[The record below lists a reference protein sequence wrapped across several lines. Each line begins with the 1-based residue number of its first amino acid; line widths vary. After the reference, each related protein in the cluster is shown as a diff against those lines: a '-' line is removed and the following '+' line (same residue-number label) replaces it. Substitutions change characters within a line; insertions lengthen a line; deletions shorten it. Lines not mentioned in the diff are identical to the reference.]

1 MTATITPTAKHTGA
15 NITRPVDGEG
25 AYMDGGT
32 APIGPILQTLADR
45 AQYARGAGWGAR
57 HGGDEFSVDSGGTS
71 TVFAVRVNAFEA
83 ITVSD
88 TSNVFWPLYTA
99 ADTVWTLA
107 DVEGSPANLSNNTW
121 YYCYLGVTTAGVLTR
136 QISTT
141 APNGSRTWKST
152 AIDQQRYIGCF
163 RTTGAGAPIPVRAVR
178 GRYLYRY
185 SAAGGHGTAAASYL
199 TTQAFTDLDLS
210 AYLPLHARIAHMH
223 YQLINEDTTS
233 GDEVASAIRTNGETT
248 SSISVQV
255 PHAQAAGLDNASREH
270 MFFEIETDSSQRV
283 EVEVTGSSTSFL
295 VNLFV
300 RGFSE

>member
-32 APIGPILQTLADR
+32 APLAPILQTLADR
-45 AQYARGAGWGAR
+45 AQYARGSTWGTLI
-57 HGGDEFSVDSGGTS
+57 GGDEFSIDSGGTS
-71 TVFAVRVNAFEA
+71 TVFTARVNAFEA
-83 ITVSD
+83 ITIRDS
-88 TSNVFWPLYTA
+88 SGVFWPIYTS
-99 ADTVWTLA
+99 ADTTWSLA
-107 DVEGSPANLSNNTW
+107 DVEGSPANLSNSTW
-121 YYCYLGVTTAGVLTR
+121 YYCYLGVTTAGVLTK

-141 APNGSRTWKST
+141 APGASRKWKST
-152 AIDQQRYIGCF
+152 AVDQQRYIGCF
-163 RTTGAGAPIPVRAVR
+163 RANGSGAPIPVRAVR
-178 GRYLYRY
+178 GRYLYRF

-210 AYLPLHARIAHMH
+210 AYLPPHARIVHMH

-248 SSISVQV
+248 SSITVQV

-270 MFFEIETDSSQRV
+270 LFFEIETDSSQRV